1 MRAGISAGCRLHS
14 MPKNRTCLITLVL
27 LIPSLAQA
35 TYCPPQGKPGAW
47 SKQATYL
54 CSRAVK
60 QGFARD
66 IRVYSPDRSK
76 AVHVV
81 NGHWFVEV
89 GKTTLRLSSEES
101 YVSDYPAELSW
112 SPDSSA
118 FYITQS
124 DATSEINGFHTELY
138 RVNEQTVRRM
148 QDIWSMV
155 NDRFGKRHECVNEDP
170 NVAGLEWVGGSSQI
184 VVIAEIP
191 PDSVC
196 APREYFAGYL
206 ISIADS
212 QVMHEYGPPELF
224 RRLGGVFGV
233 RLRGD
238 YHGLHL
244 AEREEKP

>member
-1 MRAGISAGCRLHS
+1 

-81 NGHWFVEV
+81 NGHCFVEV

-148 QDIWSMV
+148 QDIWSMA

-170 NVAGLEWVGGSSQI
+170 NVAGLEWVGRARSSSLPKYLR
-184 VVIAEIP
+184 IAYVRRGNILRATLYPSPIP
-191 PDSVC
+191 KSCTNTALQNCSDAWAAFS
-196 APREYFAGYL
+196 G
-206 ISIADS
+206 
-212 QVMHEYGPPELF
+212 
-224 RRLGGVFGV
+224 
-233 RLRGD
+233 
-238 YHGLHL
+238 
-244 AEREEKP
+244 